1 MKELVSKTAI
11 AAAAAGAAV
20 SVGSMPALADQ
31 AGVTEPDWFLS
42 LEGSLLF
49 ADPAIDKLGSG
60 GPGPG
65 IAFDFNDF
73 DKDLG
78 YRGAAAFGKK
88 FDDNLDWRLGVAYS
102 NFVKNNASLS
112 ITGIPGSGSGSGS
125 LLGTGEADFSYLT
138 ADLELG
144 YNVRPG
150 DDFDLRVFGGLRFLN
165 SRDSQDKFGEFES
178 GGSGGTI
185 QFGADSEFIG
195 VGPRAGLDFSSRLGE
210 GNFGFSGMI
219 ATAVLYGDLKQKFE
233 ANGSGLGSSFSG
245 FSETLHE
252 NELLFNLEAAFGA
265 DFHLNE
271 NAVLTIGYRGEYWN
285 DVRFSDKI
293 GGSGETPDTLSHG
306 PFVRFI
312 AKF

>member
-1 MKELVSKTAI
+1 MKNSISKTAV
-11 AAAAAGAAV
+11 AAGAAA
-20 SVGSMPALADQ
+20 SVGSNAALADQ
-31 AGVTEPDWFLS
+31 MPGAEPEWFLS
-42 LEGSLLF
+42 LEGGVLF
-49 ADPAIDKLGSG
+49 ADPAIDKGGLPMSPGSG
-60 GPGPG
+60 LT
-65 IAFDFNDF
+65 FNDF
-73 DKDLG
+73 DKDFG

-112 ITGIPGSGSGSGS
+112 FITSGSGSGSGS
-125 LLGTGEADFSYLT
+125 GSFDGTADADFSYLT
-138 ADLELG
+138 GDLELG

-150 DDFDLRVFGGLRFLN
+150 DDFDLRVFGGLRILN
-165 SRDSQDKFGEFES
+165 SHDSQDKFGEFDVGSS
-178 GGSGGTI
+178 GGAF

-195 VGPRAGLDFSSRLGE
+195 AGPRVGLDFSSRLGE

-219 ATAVLYGDLKQKFE
+219 ATALLYGDLKQKTE
-233 ANGSGLGSSFSG
+233 YVGTGLGSSIPDY
-245 FSETLHE
+245 SETFHDDE
-252 NELLFNLEAAFGA
+252 IIFNLEAAFGA
-265 DFHLNE
+265 DFHIGD
-271 NAVLTIGYRGEYWN
+271 NALLTVGYRGEYWN